1 MVCRCSDTYAP
12 SYIASAASEVGTVA
26 SQAEERKIMK
36 YDHLDAS
43 LFFIPV
49 AVETVGVFGPLTTAF
64 FKELGL

>member
-1 MVCRCSDTYAP
+1 MEKGRLLVWDATYSLSTYTL

-49 AVETVGVFGPLTTAF
+49 AVETTGALAH
-64 FKELGL
+64 